1 MIEFVSAFCLDG
13 KVDRRRVYRRW
24 LDSDSR
30 GLVVGGLSVVLAS
43 RFGFPFEDLVL
54 TVFVMV
60 CFSPSFCQVL
70 LWTAV
75 RSIRRRLGYLG
86 ATLPPFCVRLV
97 NTSGGVSLRWAWFVL
112 AALPTRW
119 ESRGLQRGPPGA
131 CWLESSREVLHGGQT
146 YPVDGLIPRIRAK
159 R

>member
-75 RSIRRRLGYLG
+75 RSIAEGWVILRRLSLLSVFGWFKPLVVFASLG
-86 ATLPPFCVRLV
+86 VVCPGCSSDRVGGPRLAER
-97 NTSGGVSLRWAWFVL
+97 SAWGVL
-112 AALPTRW
+112 AR
-119 ESRGLQRGPPGA
+119 
-131 CWLESSREVLHGGQT
+131 V
-146 YPVDGLIPRIRAK
+146 
-159 R
+159 

>member
-75 RSIRRRLGYLG
+75 RSIAEGWVILMRLSLLSVFGWFIPLVVFRFVGLGLSSLLFRPGGRAEACREVRLGRVG
-86 ATLPPFCVRLV
+86 
-97 NTSGGVSLRWAWFVL
+97 SSLAERSFMVARYT
-112 AALPTRW
+112 P
-119 ESRGLQRGPPGA
+119 
-131 CWLESSREVLHGGQT
+131 
-146 YPVDGLIPRIRAK
+146 
-159 R
+159 

>member
-43 RFGFPFEDLVL
+43 RFGFPFADLVL
-54 TVFVMV
+54 TVFVVMV

-75 RSIRRRLGYLG
+75 RSIAEGWVILMRR
-86 ATLPPFCVRLV
+86 
-97 NTSGGVSLRWAWFVL
+97 
-112 AALPTRW
+112 
-119 ESRGLQRGPPGA
+119 RGLQRGPPGA
-131 CWLESSREVLHGGQT
+131 CWLESSREVLHGGQI

>member
-75 RSIRRRLGYLG
+75 RSIAEGWVIFMRLSLLSVFGWFTPLVVFRFVGLGLSSLLFRPGGRAEACREVRLGRVG
-86 ATLPPFCVRLV
+86 
-97 NTSGGVSLRWAWFVL
+97 SSLAERSFMVARYT
-112 AALPTRW
+112 P
-119 ESRGLQRGPPGA
+119 
-131 CWLESSREVLHGGQT
+131 
-146 YPVDGLIPRIRAK
+146 
-159 R
+159 